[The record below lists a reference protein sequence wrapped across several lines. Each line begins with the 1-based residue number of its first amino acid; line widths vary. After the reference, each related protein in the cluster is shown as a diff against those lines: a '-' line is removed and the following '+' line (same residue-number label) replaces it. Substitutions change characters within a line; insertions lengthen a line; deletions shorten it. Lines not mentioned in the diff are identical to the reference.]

1 MSISNASWRRLLVLP
16 VSAPLGPLG
25 PVATLHYPYLPHHS
39 LHAVYATR
47 MHHGNLMT
55 AVHYGDALEP
65 GSLAHAAGSRRGASK
80 WWGLGAEM
88 TLAGTERCGDRWE
101 THFHAKTLLGLAH
114 ATLRVV
120 QVLMGS
126 EPIKYRVRKTVFV
139 HSPANRWESVT
150 QWWGTE
156 ECHSCATYTAA
167 RLQLRR
173 WDCLESVLQCR
184 CPPPGICEA

>member
-80 WWGLGAEM
+80 
-88 TLAGTERCGDRWE
+88 
-101 THFHAKTLLGLAH
+101 
-114 ATLRVV
+114 
-120 QVLMGS
+120 
-126 EPIKYRVRKTVFV
+126 
-139 HSPANRWESVT
+139 
-150 QWWGTE
+150 
-156 ECHSCATYTAA
+156 
-167 RLQLRR
+167 
-173 WDCLESVLQCR
+173 
-184 CPPPGICEA
+184 